1 VATCSLLPSR
11 SLFGWL
17 VDDFEDYGYEC
28 HDDFCITLIMLII
41 TLLMLALC
49 ML

>member
-1 VATCSLLPSR
+1 MDGL
-11 SLFGWL
+11 
-17 VDDFEDYGYEC
+17 EDCYGY
-28 HDDFCITLIMLII
+28 DYNGYTLIRLLI